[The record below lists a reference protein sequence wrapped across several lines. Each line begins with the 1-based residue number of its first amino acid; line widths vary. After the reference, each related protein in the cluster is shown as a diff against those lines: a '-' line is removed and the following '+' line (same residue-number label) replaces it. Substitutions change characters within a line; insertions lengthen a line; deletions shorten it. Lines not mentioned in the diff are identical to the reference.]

1 MKTKSHLPLS
11 IYGRGRKVVRGD
23 GLIKMKEIAILAD
36 PKTLRE
42 VAKFILEAAKA
53 KEKIGANFG
62 HRHLQDDWGGYNKKL
77 PDIIVA

>member
-1 MKTKSHLPLS
+1 
-11 IYGRGRKVVRGD
+11 
-23 GLIKMKEIAILAD
+23 MKEIAILAD